1 MRIPTALRR
10 QILRLHYVQRYSC
23 DGIDAEL
30 GLPKGTA
37 EKVINASKGF

>member
-1 MRIPTALRR
+1 MRISIALRR

-23 DGIDAEL
+23 ESIDADL

-37 EKVINASKGF
+37 ESVVSASMGF

>member
-1 MRIPTALRR
+1 MRISIALRR

-30 GLPKGTA
+30 GLPRGTA
-37 EKVINASKGF
+37 ESVINASKGF

>member
-23 DGIDAEL
+23 ELIDSDL

-37 EKVINASKGF
+37 EKVINASMGF